1 MGISSTMKNLEICN
15 FGLLVAEIQKNHAG
29 RLEATKLFQ

>member
-1 MGISSTMKNLEICN
+1 MGISDYSENLEICN

-29 RLEATKLFQ
+29 RLKATKIF